1 MRLIFYLWI
10 AFAVPHGDVHDQ
22 MNALTNSIQQF
33 PDSLSLYLN
42 RGELYL
48 LDENTPAAHS
58 DFSFCIRSGL
68 NNSRAYV
75 GLSKTLEPLGLR
87 DSSLYFVDMALR
99 EDPLYYPALEWKAAL
114 LLVMER
120 YCESAEIYS
129 RLLSLASHP
138 TPALYIDASLA
149 TQLCPE

>member
-1 MRLIFYLWI
+1 M
-10 AFAVPHGDVHDQ
+10 
-22 MNALTNSIQQF
+22 
-33 PDSLSLYLN
+33 
-42 RGELYL
+42 
-48 LDENTPAAHS
+48 
-58 DFSFCIRSGL
+58 
-68 NNSRAYV
+68 

-149 TQLCPE
+149 THLCPGKTHTADQLLLEGMSRLGRLHVLEKALVQELSRRKTIFRSTAGANGDH